1 MADAS
6 GGKTMRMGV
15 GTGGVVALAILAA
28 IFFRGGGGTGTGGT
42 GTGGTGSGSGSSGN
56 ATTQAMLPTQPQRP
70 LRVVIREN
78 DYVVH
83 ERPVDLV
90 TLVDLAGKVPTGTGP
105 AVMIE
110 RSPSSRA
117 KAEQDLKD
125 ALNKKQIPFASD

>member
-1 MADAS
+1 
-6 GGKTMRMGV
+6 MRMGV
-15 GTGGVVALAILAA
+15 GTIGVAALAVLAA
-28 IFFRGGGGTGTGGT
+28 IFFRGGGGSGSGGT
-42 GTGGTGSGSGSSGN
+42 GTGSGTSGN
-56 ATTQAMLPTQPQRP
+56 PAATQAVLPAQPQRP
-70 LRVVIREN
+70 LRVSIREN
-78 DYVVH
+78 DYVIN

-90 TLVDLAGKVPTGTGP
+90 TLTSLAEKVPAGTGP

>member
-15 GTGGVVALAILAA
+15 GTIGVVALAILAA
-28 IFFRGGGGTGTGGT
+28 IFFRGGGGT